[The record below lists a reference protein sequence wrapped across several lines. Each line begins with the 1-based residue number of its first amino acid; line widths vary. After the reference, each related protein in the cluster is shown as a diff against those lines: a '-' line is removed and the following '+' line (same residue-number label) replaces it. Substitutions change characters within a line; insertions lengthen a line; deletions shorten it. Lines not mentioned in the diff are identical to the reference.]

1 MPADVRMERVH
12 KNDHSPHGYNRYGT
26 LRAMCGLNEFTVVKV
41 LDPENG
47 SFKCGRYKLNS

>member
-12 KNDHSPHGYNRYGT
+12 KNDPSPHGYSSYGT
-26 LRAMCGLNEFTVVKV
+26 LRAMCGLNEYTVVKV

-47 SFKCGRYKLNS
+47 